1 MRFGKFK
8 VLKFKA
14 GSFLPPAKGF
24 TSKICTSGLCGDS
37 ILFPGWLLAQE
48 THARG
53 ELMERGGGGGAELKV
68 SQ

>member
-1 MRFGKFK
+1 MRFGKFE
-8 VLKFKA
+8 VLEFKA
-14 GSFLPPAKGF
+14 GSFLPRAKGF
-24 TSKICTSGLCGDS
+24 TSKICASSGLWGAS

-53 ELMERGGGGGAELKV
+53 ELTEGGLRGVKA